1 MKHLSL
7 ITLLALSLLSA
18 CSEDAKDKQQSAD
31 VEKHKSTAALQSAEQ
46 TQSQTTISSNPL
58 DAKQTI
64 EQATK
69 AIGDALQQQQNQL
82 NQALDELTVTLDE
95 AGNAYEKSLELN
107 EENVEKLA
115 EKVGKLA
122 YQAGQSA
129 RTLEKTGK
137 TLGEAIKKGFNE
149 GYQKNQ
155 TDKKNPQTA
164 P

>member
-1 MKHLSL
+1 MKYLSL
-7 ITLLALSLLSA
+7 ISLLALSLLSA
-18 CSEDAKDKQQSAD
+18 CSEDTKNKQSGA
-31 VEKHKSTAALQSAEQ
+31 EKPALPKQAE
-46 TQSQTTISSNPL
+46 SQKTTVSSNPL
-58 DAKQTI
+58 HAKQTI

-82 NQALDELTVTLDE
+82 DQALDELTVTLDE

-137 TLGEAIKKGFNE
+137 TLGDAIKKGFNE

-155 TDKKNPQTA
+155 TDKKNPQTT